1 MNDILVVK
9 INFACDR
16 ASLNEIYENILRQ
29 MDQGLVTLPYG
40 YDALVVSRECDV
52 KVEKCTQKDNV
63 YNNCNTCKHRK
74 TPRNFNK
81 CLMCHNG
88 SNYEED
94 DDNHGC

>member
-9 INFACDR
+9 VNFACDR

-29 MDQGLVTLPYG
+29 MDQGLVTLLYG
-40 YDALVVSRECDV
+40 YDALIVSRECDV
-52 KVEKCTQKDNV
+52 KVEKCTQKDNA

-81 CLMCHNG
+81 CLMCHNN